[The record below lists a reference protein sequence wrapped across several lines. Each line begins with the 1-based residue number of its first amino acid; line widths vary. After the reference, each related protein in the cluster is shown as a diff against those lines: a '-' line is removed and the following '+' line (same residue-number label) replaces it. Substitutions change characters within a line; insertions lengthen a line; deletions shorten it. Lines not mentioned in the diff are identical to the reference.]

1 MSSQCYVTSVEYKQN
16 ERDANHF
23 FPKQV
28 QLTVQQVQQV
38 QLSHVFTNCQYRQN

>member
-16 ERDANHF
+16 ERDTNHF

-28 QLTVQQVQQV
+28 QLID
-38 QLSHVFTNCQYRQN
+38 LSHVFTNCQYRQN